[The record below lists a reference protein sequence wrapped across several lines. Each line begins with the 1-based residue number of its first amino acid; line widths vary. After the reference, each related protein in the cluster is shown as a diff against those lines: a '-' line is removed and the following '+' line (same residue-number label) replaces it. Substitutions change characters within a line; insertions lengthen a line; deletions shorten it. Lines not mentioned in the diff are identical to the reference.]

1 MIRVDKLDMHIGKR
15 TLFSDLSF
23 TLPDTGLVLID
34 GENGSGKTTLLL
46 ILAGLLK
53 PSEGK
58 IYYDDVDMSEFS
70 LDKVIT
76 RKKNAIYLAP
86 NGNFDNALTMGENM
100 KLFDTIVLDGM
111 PFKDRHPSS
120 LSGGEMEMCVAYLVS
135 HTRKK
140 IVFMDEGLFYLD
152 EVNIE
157 EIFHLLTEASKTRLL
172 VMASPRFIPLAFDK
186 TIHIGDKK

>member
-1 MIRVDKLDMHIGKR
+1 MIRVEKLGMHIGER

-23 TLPDTGLVLID
+23 MLPDNGLILID

-58 IYYDDVDMSEFS
+58 IYYDDVAMNEFS
-70 LDKVIT
+70 LDKIIT

-86 NGNFDNALTMGENM
+86 NGNFDNALTMIQNM
-100 KLFDTIVLDGM
+100 KLFDVDSLDKA
-111 PFKDRHPSS
+111 PFKERCPSS

-157 EIFHLLTEASKTRLL
+157 QIFHLLTEASKTRLL
-172 VMASPRFIPLAFDK
+172 VMASPRRVPLHFDK
-186 TIHIGDKK
+186 IIHIGGNK